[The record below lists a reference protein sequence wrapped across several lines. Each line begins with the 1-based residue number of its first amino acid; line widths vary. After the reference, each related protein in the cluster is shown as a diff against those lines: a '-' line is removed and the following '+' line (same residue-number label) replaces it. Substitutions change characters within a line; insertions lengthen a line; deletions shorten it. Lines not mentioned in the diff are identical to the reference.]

1 MEAGANAFMSYAPWT
16 VKGVDPEAREAAK
29 LAARRAGVPL
39 GAWLGQTIRAAATA
53 QFKGQTGP
61 VYQAPSPGNPTGNGS
76 PEYGAYSGSGGGR
89 PPSLTMEALLESFNR
104 LAQRLEQTEGR
115 TSEAL
120 APLAQKVTEL
130 SEKIEKS
137 STDKGVASEPLERA
151 MMRITERLDRIETG
165 RPSGSPSADRG
176 TGRRPRGFFAR
187 LFSD

>member
-1 MEAGANAFMSYAPWT
+1 MSYAPWT

-29 LAARRAGVPL
+29 LAARRSGLPL
-39 GAWLGQTIRAAATA
+39 GAWLSQTIRAAATA

-61 VYQAPSPGNPTGNGS
+61 VYQAPSPGNPPGIFS
-76 PEYGAYSGSGGGR
+76 DPSGYPGPTGGR

-104 LAQRLEQTEGR
+104 LAQRIEQTESR
-115 TSEAL
+115 TTEAL

-137 STDKGVASEPLERA
+137 SADKAVTSEPLERA

-165 RPSGSPSADRG
+165 RPSGGAPAERG
-176 TGRRPRGFFAR
+176 NGRRPRSFFAR